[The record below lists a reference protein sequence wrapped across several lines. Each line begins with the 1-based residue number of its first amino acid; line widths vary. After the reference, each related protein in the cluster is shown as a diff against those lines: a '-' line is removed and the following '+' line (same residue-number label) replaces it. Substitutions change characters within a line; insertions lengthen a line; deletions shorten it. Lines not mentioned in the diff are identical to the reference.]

1 MGLWRSECQPGASS
15 PSLSLSQ
22 GVVWE
27 ACDSHL
33 QSYLRTIGGMGSRF
47 HHWSDGSKGESG
59 GWQFWSRWRCA
70 WILTSLKMCVSKVQL
85 IRMSRKGSALKKRIT
100 VSLLDKCRICR
111 DAQIKTNQTS
121 VWYGM
126 VNQTSVW
133 YNMVN
138 TKAQYGM
145 VWYGQQQ

>member
-1 MGLWRSECQPGASS
+1 
-15 PSLSLSQ
+15 
-22 GVVWE
+22 
-27 ACDSHL
+27 
-33 QSYLRTIGGMGSRF
+33 
-47 HHWSDGSKGESG
+47 
-59 GWQFWSRWRCA
+59 
-70 WILTSLKMCVSKVQL
+70 MCVSKVQL

-145 VWYGQQQ
+145 VWSTTITECELYYNLNLVISILLYY